1 MGPPRRSEAPSPAR
15 LRPKYG
21 AQGAFL
27 EVFDGRVLP
36 PKPRHSLKI
45 RLQEA
50 AEVGGGGGAAAPLE
64 SPSPLLNT
72 FLSHGYLIVSQGEK
86 GERSANK
93 RCLNKLAGGHVFQTA
108 GIVPGRQAPTGREP
122 PEELV

>member
-1 MGPPRRSEAPSPAR
+1 MAVSRRSI
-15 LRPKYG
+15 
-21 AQGAFL
+21 
-27 EVFDGRVLP
+27 
-36 PKPRHSLKI
+36 KI
-45 RLQEA
+45 CLQEA
-50 AEVGGGGGAAAPLE
+50 VRHSQQRWGGGAAAPLE

-93 RCLNKLAGGHVFQTA
+93 RCLNKLAGGHVLQTA

-122 PEELV
+122 PVELVWVWAGPRSCKNPSVRKKKVCWRINGSKLHL